1 MKPKCVGFVI
11 ASVLVF
17 ALCSWASDQ
26 KTEEQLKKYETDRA
40 AAVVKGD
47 IPAVEKGTADDYTFV
62 NSNGQIMDKNQLLSA
77 MKSGDLK
84 LTSDDVSDMKVRI
97 YGNTAVITGKTDVKG
112 TIGGKDASGQDLFT
126 RVMVKKNG
134 AWQTVALQQTKIAP

>member
-1 MKPKCVGFVI
+1 MKLKCAGFVI
-11 ASVLVF
+11 ASVLAF

-47 IPAVEKGTADDYTFV
+47 IAAVEKGTAEDYTFV
-62 NSNGQIMDKNQLLSA
+62 NSNGQIMDKSQLLSA

-84 LTSDDVSDMKVRI
+84 LTSDEVSDVKVRI

-126 RVMVKKNG
+126 RVLVKKSG